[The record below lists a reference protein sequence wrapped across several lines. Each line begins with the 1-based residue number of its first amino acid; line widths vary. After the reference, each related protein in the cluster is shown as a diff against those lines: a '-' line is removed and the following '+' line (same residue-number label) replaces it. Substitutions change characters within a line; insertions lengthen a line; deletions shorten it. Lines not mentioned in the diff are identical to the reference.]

1 MDDLGGN
8 TMDTDSVKQQKNKRK
23 RESVR
28 TGRIVSL
35 ASQLGYL
42 NGVMRMKHDRT
53 TQYEFVN
60 EVLMISVAE
69 FVVLYAA
76 GLSLLAVEEALDRG
90 TLMGLL
96 P

>member
-1 MDDLGGN
+1 
-8 TMDTDSVKQQKNKRK
+8 
-23 RESVR
+23 
-28 TGRIVSL
+28 
-35 ASQLGYL
+35 
-42 NGVMRMKHDRT
+42 MKHDRT

-69 FVVLYAA
+69 FVVLDAA

-96 P
+96 PSPLAAEEVLDRGTLMGLLP